1 MNQEKWQMST
11 SDLHINA
18 HIFAHTPICTGANT
32 YPNKYIHTDRWNLK
46 IISGCAL
53 IIAHLSL
60 SELHVGIKDL
70 IEVGEDASFSKE
82 GIIVVNKTFGD
93 EGLSSV

>member
-18 HIFAHTPICTGANT
+18 HIFVHTPIYTGAST
-32 YPNKYIHTDRWNLK
+32 YPNKYTHTDRWNLK

-53 IIAHLSL
+53 IIALLSL

-70 IEVGEDASFSKE
+70 IEMGEDASLSKE
-82 GIIVVNKTFGD
+82 GIIVNKTFGGD